1 MWCGQ
6 APLCPGQCVVPAIED
21 PRAELAKGWAAA
33 ASRLG
38 GERLCF
44 NWEAGLCERFCRSAA
59 CQQRIQGIGNCHFSS
74 PSAPAVSGNVTFLK
88 RISAP
93 DIMPKIQEGSIIL
106 GAYQG

>member
-1 MWCGQ
+1 MSGLQPLERIQPLIRGCVLFGCAAMWCGQ

-59 CQQRIQGIGNCHFSS
+59 CQQRI
-74 PSAPAVSGNVTFLK
+74 
-88 RISAP
+88 
-93 DIMPKIQEGSIIL
+93 
-106 GAYQG
+106 